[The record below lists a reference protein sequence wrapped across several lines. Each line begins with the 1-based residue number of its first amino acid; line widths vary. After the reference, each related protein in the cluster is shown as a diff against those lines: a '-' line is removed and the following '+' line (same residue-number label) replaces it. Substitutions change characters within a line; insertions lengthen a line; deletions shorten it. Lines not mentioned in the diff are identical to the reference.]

1 MQHWDLD
8 SVSMVI
14 LFIYFIILFFFSDGE
29 ADSETKAYITL
40 PGDCK
45 HPSFIGNLPSEFCV
59 DYWIEHNP
67 AYSDA

>member
-14 LFIYFIILFFFSDGE
+14 LFIYFIINFFSDRE
-29 ADSETKAYITL
+29 TDSETTAYITL